1 MNKSIIRLPL
11 VAALALV
18 AVGCGSPKYLMSNN
32 YLGKDKIA
40 RFQLQPAGSVGDDP
54 VVNAYVEVC
63 DLDTK
68 TGQGTSCN
76 STLLLE
82 NVVYW

>member
-1 MNKSIIRLPL
+1 MNKSIVRLPL
-11 VAALALV
+11 VTALALV
-18 AVGCGSPKYLMSNN
+18 AVGCATPKYLISNN
-32 YLGKDKIA
+32 YLGKGKIA
-40 RFQLQPAGSVGDDP
+40 RFLLQPDGSVGDDP

-63 DLDTK
+63 NLDIS
-68 TGQGTSCN
+68 TGQGVSCN